1 MPSREG
7 PTVVRNGTHGLVK
20 KGARNRLF
28 PFSND
33 VGARA
38 PGAHIGRVLEMAEE
52 PADKYAYE
60 NKRAVRF
67 GGPSGGWSVS
77 CRRLRLFRPRQ
88 WIGAIHCGS
97 PEDSV
102 VKEADSGKAAD
113 AGRLSTG
120 RGNGWGTSKKGRP
133 CDWA

>member
-20 KGARNRLF
+20 KGARNQLF

-60 NKRAVRF
+60 KQACRAIRR
-67 GGPSGGWSVS
+67 SK
-77 CRRLRLFRPRQ
+77 RRLERVVPT
-88 WIGAIHCGS
+88 
-97 PEDSV
+97 PSV
-102 VKEADSGKAAD
+102 IPASAMDRSGPLRIA
-113 AGRLSTG
+113 
-120 RGNGWGTSKKGRP
+120 
-133 CDWA
+133 